1 MTATAVSAQFDVDAT
16 RIRSADPVRLQG
28 KSGIGLRAQ
37 HHAEIIARLPP
48 IGWFEAH
55 SENYLAT
62 GGTHCKQLLQIRQHY
77 DISLHGV
84 GLSLGSTDPMNRD
97 HLRGLCRLV
106 DAVEPVFVSEH
117 LSWGSVG
124 GTYLN
129 DLLPLPYT
137 DDALRH
143 LIARV
148 GEAQDALRRRILIE
162 NISSYLRYRCD
173 EVPEW
178 EFLTALAHQSG
189 CGLLL
194 DVNNVYVNAMNHGFD
209 PYSYLHGIPVGA
221 VQEIHLAGHT
231 VTYIDGCE
239 IRIDTHN
246 THVADDV
253 WRLYG
258 AALNR
263 FGPVPT
269 LIEWDADIPDFNVLE
284 AEATRSSQMMEAI
297 GATAA

>member
-1 MTATAVSAQFDVDAT
+1 VSAQLDLDAT
-16 RIRSADPVRLQG
+16 PVSLNSSAPSHLQG

-48 IGWFEAH
+48 IGWLEAH
-55 SENYLAT
+55 SENYFAS
-62 GGTHCKQLLQIRQHY
+62 GGVHHQQLLQIRRHY
-77 DISLHGV
+77 EISLHGV

-97 HLRGLCRLV
+97 HLRGLRRLV
-106 DAVEPVFVSEH
+106 NAVEPVLVSEH

-137 DDALRH
+137 DEALRH
-143 LIARV
+143 LVARV
-148 GEAQDALRRRILIE
+148 CQVQEALGRQILIE
-162 NISSYLRYRCD
+162 NISSYLRYQCH

-178 EFLTALAHQSG
+178 EFLSALAHESG

-194 DVNNVYVNAMNHGFD
+194 DVNNVYVNSMNHGFD
-209 PYSYLHGIPVGA
+209 PYEFLRGVAPGA

-231 VTYIDGCE
+231 LTHVEGRE
-239 IRIDTHN
+239 IRIDTHS

-258 AALNR
+258 AALER

-269 LIEWDADIPDFNVLE
+269 LIEWDADIPELNVLE
-284 AEATRSSQMMEAI
+284 AEATRARRMLEAI
-297 GATAA
+297 RAVAA

>member
-1 MTATAVSAQFDVDAT
+1 VTATAVSAQLDVDAPQVHG
-16 RIRSADPVRLQG
+16 ADPVRLKG

-55 SENYLAT
+55 SENYFAT
-62 GGTHCKQLLQIRQHY
+62 GGAHRKQLLQIRQDY
-77 DISLHGV
+77 EVSLHGV

-137 DDALRH
+137 DEALRH
-143 LIARV
+143 LISRV
-148 GEAQDALRRRILIE
+148 DEVQNALGRQILIE
-162 NISSYLRYRCD
+162 NISSYLRYRCN

-178 EFLTALAHQSG
+178 EFLTALAHESG

-209 PYSYLHGIPVGA
+209 PFSYLHGIPTRV
-221 VQEIHLAGHT
+221 VQEIHLAGHA
-231 VTYIDGCE
+231 VTHIDGRE
-239 IRIDTHN
+239 LRIDTHD

-269 LIEWDADIPDFNVLE
+269 LIEWDADIPDLNVLE
-284 AEATRSSQMMEAI
+284 AEATRASQMLEAI
-297 GATAA
+297 GVVAA